1 MYLLTHKDFLSIE
14 CYKSPNNGLTMC
26 VGSYASRA
34 DNDVEAIVEEFVE
47 QINFVHLRNV
57 KKVEDSFVESHHL
70 EGDVD
75 MFKVISTLL
84 DEQERRVKAG
94 SNQGELGCFSHF
106 RKIILQKLFSARL
119 RLPFRPDHG
128 HQMLDDL
135 SNKEK
140 RINPGYTLLGRFR
153 GLAELRG
160 LQQGVL
166 KSKSLTTL

>member
-1 MYLLTHKDFLSIE
+1 M
-14 CYKSPNNGLTMC
+14 G
-26 VGSYASRA
+26 
-34 DNDVEAIVEEFVE
+34 E

-94 SNQGELGCFSHF
+94 SNQ
-106 RKIILQKLFSARL
+106 ARL

-160 LQQGVL
+160 LQQGV
-166 KSKSLTTL
+166 

>member
-1 MYLLTHKDFLSIE
+1 
-14 CYKSPNNGLTMC
+14 MC

-94 SNQGELGCFSHF
+94 SNQGDLDRFFHF
-106 RKIILQKLFSARL
+106 RKINLQNLISARL

-166 KSKSLTTL
+166 KSKSLTNL